1 MTNLPSVQAVFL
13 FFCGH
18 RFTAGLASFGL
29 RTKVATLVSANPLSL
44 RSFFAAHSV
53 CSH

>member
-1 MTNLPSVQAVFL
+1 MFL
-13 FFCGH
+13 RAPLLSACFFCGH
-18 RFTAGLASFGL
+18 RFAAGLASYGL

-53 CSH
+53 CPH